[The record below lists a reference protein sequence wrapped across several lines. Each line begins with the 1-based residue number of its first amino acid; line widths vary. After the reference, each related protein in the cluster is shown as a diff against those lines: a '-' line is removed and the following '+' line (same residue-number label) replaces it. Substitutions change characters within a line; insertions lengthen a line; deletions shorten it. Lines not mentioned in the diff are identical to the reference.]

1 MSCQSSLHLDS
12 RRHHG
17 LLLCAGGR
25 LLSRDHDVPVLDA
38 STVGDSEQ
46 GMEDKGLT
54 SERAFGAQVREAT
67 LGDDLSNAVVR
78 HGDSLLGEGG
88 ECRNQTNHAVGE
100 ARRCAARTFPCQVVI
115 ECRGVA
121 VDKNALHRAV
131 GDPAGLSGVR
141 VVVDG
146 RVPSICVWPLAV
158 SGTHGSS
165 SAQCWTTLWF
175 SIRHRSNRTAVGPSS
190 SVISEWLTTYSPSSS
205 RLPARATRRDCS
217 RDGPVRDAALIVP
230 AGDSDGIK
238 PCDRRR

>member
-25 LLSRDHDVPVLDA
+25 LLSRDHDVPLLDA

-88 ECRNQTNHAVGE
+88 ECRNQTNHVVGE
-100 ARRCAARTFPCQVVI
+100 ARVVLHVRFPARWSSSAEVSPWTRMLCTAPW
-115 ECRGVA
+115 A
-121 VDKNALHRAV
+121 
-131 GDPAGLSGVR
+131 
-141 VVVDG
+141 
-146 RVPSICVWPLAV
+146 PLAG
-158 SGTHGSS
+158 SGTHGCS
-165 SAQCWTTLWF
+165 SAQCWTTRWF

-190 SVISEWLTTYSPSSS
+190 SVISAWLTHTHRRPAVFQHAQHDAIAHETVPS
-205 RLPARATRRDCS
+205 AMRR
-217 RDGPVRDAALIVP
+217 
-230 AGDSDGIK
+230 
-238 PCDRRR
+238 

>member
-54 SERAFGAQVREAT
+54 SERAFGARVREAT

-78 HGDSLLGEGG
+78 QGDSLLGEGG

-100 ARRCAARTFPCQVVI
+100 ARVVLHVRFPAR
-115 ECRGVA
+115 
-121 VDKNALHRAV
+121 
-131 GDPAGLSGVR
+131 
-141 VVVDG
+141 
-146 RVPSICVWPLAV
+146 W
-158 SGTHGSS
+158 SS
-165 SAQCWTTLWF
+165 SAEVSPSTRMLCTAPWAILRVSAVSALW
-175 SIRHRSNRTAVGPSS
+175 SIAESRRSVCGRWPSRGPMVLRLPSAGQIFGSQYATGRTGPPSGRRHRL
-190 SVISEWLTTYSPSSS
+190 SV
-205 RLPARATRRDCS
+205 R
-217 RDGPVRDAALIVP
+217 G
-230 AGDSDGIK
+230 
-238 PCDRRR
+238 

>member
-1 MSCQSSLHLDS
+1 VSCQSSLHLDS

-25 LLSRDHDVPVLDA
+25 LLSRDHDVPLLDA

-54 SERAFGAQVREAT
+54 SERAFGARVREAT

-100 ARRCAARTFPCQVVI
+100 ARLVLRVRRWPSRDPRLFVCPVLDHSLVLNTPQVEPDRRRAVVI
-115 ECRGVA
+115 GYQC
-121 VDKNALHRAV
+121 
-131 GDPAGLSGVR
+131 
-141 VVVDG
+141 VVD
-146 RVPSICVWPLAV
+146 A
-158 SGTHGSS
+158 
-165 SAQCWTTLWF
+165 
-175 SIRHRSNRTAVGPSS
+175 
-190 SVISEWLTTYSPSSS
+190 YSPSSS

-217 RDGPVRDAALIVP
+217 RDGPVRDATLIVP

-238 PCDRRR
+238 PRDRRR